1 MNTWYDKLIS
11 ASKNNKNNAE
21 GWIAYLAKSFAS
33 ETPPTMREVE
43 MVVQSGL
50 LADWQEIIL
59 RDSVLEGT
67 NTYQYV
73 QNLYK
78 RRKKKTAFKDLFNFL
93 SELAIKK
100 GNSQLLKRNLNQVD
114 VTNQEVFESLT
125 EQSLLIT
132 GGAGSGKT
140 YFLLKYLG
148 FLKEKYIDAEFL
160 LVDLKRV
167 EFLTFQEDKNTIIF
181 EGLEDV
187 EDLIKYL
194 LNVSF
199 KTKKKVYV
207 FFSDFTMML
216 NCLEETVSQKLIAI
230 INEQLD
236 DNNLFFVIES
246 HDALALQ
253 QKGLEDRKI
262 TQVVFKNHPS
272 RMQDNILEHAERGTF
287 KIENRHTRYYKLE
300 NQK

>member
-21 GWIAYLAKSFAS
+21 GWVAYLSKSFAS
-33 ETPPTMREVE
+33 EIPPTMQEIE

-100 GNSQLLKRNLNQVD
+100 GNSQLLKRNLNQVG

-125 EQSLLIT
+125 EQSLLIS
-132 GGAGSGKT
+132 GSAGSGKT
-140 YFLLKYLG
+140 YFLLKYLE

-167 EFLTFQEDKNTIIF
+167 EFVKFQEDKNTKIF

-199 KTKKKVYV
+199 KTNKKVYV
-207 FFSDFTMML
+207 FFSEFTMIL
-216 NCLEETVSQKLIAI
+216 NYLEETVSQKLIAI

-272 RMQDNILEHAERGTF
+272 RMRDNILEHAERGTF
-287 KIENRHTRYYKLE
+287 KIENRHTRYHKLE
-300 NQK
+300 YQK

>member
-21 GWIAYLAKSFAS
+21 GWIAYLAKSFTS
-33 ETPPTMREVE
+33 ETPPTMREIE

-100 GNSQLLKRNLNQVD
+100 GDSKLLKRNLNQVD
-114 VTNQEVFESLT
+114 ITNQEVFESLT
-125 EQSLLIT
+125 EQNLLIS

-140 YFLLKYLG
+140 YFTLQYLE
-148 FLKEKYIDAEFL
+148 FLKEKFPDAEFCL
-160 LVDLKRV
+160 IDIKKVD
-167 EFLTFQEDKNTIIF
+167 FLRFQEDKNMKIF

-187 EDLIKYL
+187 EDLIEYL
-194 LNVSF
+194 LNASLKPNN
-199 KTKKKVYV
+199 KTYV
-207 FFSDFTMML
+207 FFSEFTMVL
-216 NCLEETVSQKLIAI
+216 NCLEESVAQRLVTI
-230 INEQLD
+230 INEHLD
-236 DNNLFFVIES
+236 DNNFFFVIES

-253 QKGLEDRKI
+253 QKGFEGKKM

-272 RMQDNILEHAERGTF
+272 RMRDNILEHAERGTF
-287 KIENRHTRYYKLE
+287 KIENRHTRYHKLKY
-300 NQK
+300 QK